1 MYNEG
6 SKIILEKRMPCKDTT
21 ELMTVRV
28 DHNDSLIGYDYSKI
42 SCSKTIGSGESFHE
56 HCQGKPIQQILEWTF
71 SEIIRDLQLPEE
83 DTENQFLVYLE
94 WSALRS
100 ALIQYLGEEEDVDTE
115 HFEVASVEYGDQ
127 EVQIVQVIRP
137 NTDMPKIQS
146 CFKRSREVS
155 G

>member
-1 MYNEG
+1 
-6 SKIILEKRMPCKDTT
+6 MPCKDTT
-21 ELMTVRV
+21 ALMTVRV
-28 DHNDSLIGYDYSKI
+28 DHNDFLIGYDYAKI
-42 SCSKTIGSGESFHE
+42 SCSKAIGSGLSFHE
-56 HCQGKPIQQILEWTF
+56 YCQGKSIQQILEWDF
-71 SEIIRDLQLPEE
+71 LKILQDLEFEEE

-100 ALIQYLGEEEDVDTE
+100 ALVQYLGGGEDLDTG

-146 CFKRSREVS
+146 CFKRSREVT